1 MLVPAARMDEAIE
14 AAQSVADK
22 LTVGAPDSGA
32 RLGPVVSQAQFDK
45 IQTLIQSGIDAG
57 ATVAFGG
64 TGRPDGLSEG
74 YYVRPTVFANVDNN
88 MEVARTEIF
97 GPVLVIIGYD
107 DVDDAVAIPTT
118 PSTACRLRVG
128 DDTDAVRSVASR
140 IRAGQIFINGPD
152 PTCPHRSAATRAVTA
167 ASGATTPSTTS
178 SRSSHC
184 SAYTV

>member
-1 MLVPAARMDEAIE
+1 MTRHWPRTSQAVRAVGDDQFGDGPATPTHMLVPAARMDEAIE

-88 MEVARTEIF
+88 MEVART
-97 GPVLVIIGYD
+97 G
-107 DVDDAVAIPTT
+107 
-118 PSTACRLRVG
+118 SS
-128 DDTDAVRSVASR
+128 VRSW
-140 IRAGQIFINGPD
+140 
-152 PTCPHRSAATRAVTA
+152 
-167 ASGATTPSTTS
+167 
-178 SRSSHC
+178 
-184 SAYTV
+184 